1 MSTFTFER
9 GLNKKGLE
17 LIEAYKVF
25 LDDNTSSFVKEAI
38 KKSIQNEKTLKVRHA
53 VKDGVSVEEFVEI
66 VSSYEEYMSGIEEIQ
81 EAAIV
86 FVTNNIPTNSKVDI
100 IKGNKNKI
108 IVQKKVGLKSTD
120 FQKYFGTST
129 VETGLLY
136 NSGFAKTFVDT
147 RIRKCLTDVIN
158 SVKSKDFKITLSECF
173 KEEHRKL
180 YNIAVNFE
188 ISVDKLNSN
197 ICKEI
202 TEVITLIEKDFADFT
217 L

>member
-25 LDDNTSSFVKEAI
+25 LDNNTSSFVKEAI

-100 IKGNKNKI
+100 IKGNKTY
-108 IVQKKVGLKSTD
+108 L
-120 FQKYFGTST
+120 TSPSCGRRAHRIYLDGRLNIK
-129 VETGLLY
+129 EY
-136 NSGFAKTFVDT
+136 QDWIDT
-147 RIRKCLTDVIN
+147 CIKPMLFPNGEGI
-158 SVKSKDFKITLSECF
+158 FFI
-173 KEEHRKL
+173 
-180 YNIAVNFE
+180 
-188 ISVDKLNSN
+188 
-197 ICKEI
+197 
-202 TEVITLIEKDFADFT
+202 
-217 L
+217 